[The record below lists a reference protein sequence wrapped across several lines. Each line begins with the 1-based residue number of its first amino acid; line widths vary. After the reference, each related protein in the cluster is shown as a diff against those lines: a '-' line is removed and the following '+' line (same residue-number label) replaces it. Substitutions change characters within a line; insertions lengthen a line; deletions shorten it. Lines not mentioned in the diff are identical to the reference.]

1 MTFETDKSFT
11 VLIRSGES
19 SKRESQSDL
28 AGKVNKERIFRT
40 MCAYTNNI
48 SDARL
53 NGVIAP
59 GVDDSG
65 FSTRLK
71 IAVALES
78 ALLNIQGEEKIVFL
92 PSLATNRSV
101 LVGTDHIFEPLAAG
115 VFFFPGLRNLGPT
128 LATWRS
134 GLQDRLRRI
143 GNAVG
148 ELPAGRAEPV
158 GHMALQHQERLLSQ
172 IGIYPLSKQ
181 ATLA

>member
-11 VLIRSGES
+11 VLIQSGES
-19 SKRESQSDL
+19 SWCESQSDL
-28 AGKVNKERIFRT
+28 SGKVNKERICRT
-40 MCAYTNNI
+40 ICAYTNDI
-48 SDARL
+48 SDARS

-71 IAVALES
+71 ITEALES
-78 ALLNIQGEEKIVFL
+78 ALLNIHEEERIVPL
-92 PSLATNRSV
+92 PSFATNRFV
-101 LVGTDHIFEPLAAG
+101 LTGTDHIVAPLAAY
-115 VFFFPGLRNLGPT
+115 VFSLPGLRNLGPT

-158 GHMALQHQERLLSQ
+158 GHMALQHQERLLAQ
-172 IGIYPLSKQ
+172 IGIYPLYEQ
-181 ATLA
+181 VTLA